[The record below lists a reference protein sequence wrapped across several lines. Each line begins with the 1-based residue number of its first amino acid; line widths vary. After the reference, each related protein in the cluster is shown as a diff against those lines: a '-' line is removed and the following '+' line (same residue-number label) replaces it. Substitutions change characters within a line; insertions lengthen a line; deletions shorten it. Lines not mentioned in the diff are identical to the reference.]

1 MASSMALA
9 CLATSRL
16 RAASVSPSA
25 VDAPGSKP
33 PCPGSI
39 TTVVAPYTFPD
50 DKWASPPQGVRTRYR
65 EPSLASTIVTAP
77 VGVTRIDDFPS
88 GDGTMVAAAAEA
100 VVDAGAIDAG
110 AAASICPR
118 SATTPSTAVS
128 T

>member
-1 MASSMALA
+1 MALA

-65 EPSLASTIVTAP
+65 EPSLASTMVTAP
-77 VGVTRIDDFPS
+77 VGVTKIDDLPS
-88 GDGTMVAAAAEA
+88 GDGTMVAAADA
-100 VVDAGAIDAG
+100 VVDAAAIDVGTAP
-110 AAASICPR
+110 SIPL

-128 T
+128 TGSSRL